1 MHYVYVCQKGQHAAS
16 SSSPADGEE
25 EGVGASGVDEGDG
38 GEESG
43 APVGGE
49 EEG

>member
-16 SSSPADGEE
+16 SSSPADGGQE
-25 EGVGASGVDEGDG
+25 EGAGVSGVEEG
-38 GEESG
+38 GEGEG
-43 APVGGE
+43 GGE